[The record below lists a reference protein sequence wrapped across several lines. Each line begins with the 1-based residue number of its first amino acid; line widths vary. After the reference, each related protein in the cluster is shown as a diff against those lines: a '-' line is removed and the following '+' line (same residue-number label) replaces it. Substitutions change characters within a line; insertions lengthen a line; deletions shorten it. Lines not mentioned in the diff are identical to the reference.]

1 MGQRVDGEL
10 LSYCCKCEV
19 LRVASTAGCP
29 PSLAYAMSRT
39 IMCAHRIMYVNVFSI
54 PSKWL
59 GSRLEYGAFCSAGK
73 GFVPSFRSPFS
84 RRKRWSVLHR
94 HGGKLVLPRL
104 SMSDASLM
112 TEQILIE

>member
-73 GFVPSFRSPFS
+73 GGPCFIVMAESWFC
-84 RRKRWSVLHR
+84 
-94 HGGKLVLPRL
+94 LVSLCQMRL
-104 SMSDASLM
+104 
-112 TEQILIE
+112 

>member
-73 GFVPSFRSPFS
+73 GFVPSSGLRFLDG
-84 RRKRWSVLHR
+84 K
-94 HGGKLVLPRL
+94 GGPCFIVMAESWFCLVSLCQMRL
-104 SMSDASLM
+104 
-112 TEQILIE
+112 

>member
-73 GFVPSFRSPFS
+73 GFVPSSVSVFS
-84 RRKRWSVLHR
+84 TEKVVRASSSWRKVGSASSLYVRCV
-94 HGGKLVLPRL
+94 
-104 SMSDASLM
+104 SDD
-112 TEQILIE
+112 